1 RAGTAVAPDGPRRD
15 RQRPGLHRRPA
26 EGRWNVVSPVTGEQ
40 RWQAAELEREA
51 LAYADTLHNLARYLT
66 RNATDAEDL
75 VQETYTRALRAAS
88 QFTSGTNLKAWL
100 FRILR
105 NTFIGLYRRQRHD
118 PTVGGLDTVNPDQH
132 DPTDGEWLRG
142 DRELDR
148 LRAVVRE
155 EIEQALMSLS
165 EDARTV
171 VLLDLEGLSEHEIA
185 SVVGCAVGTVK
196 SRLSR
201 ARTALRRQLSDYGKP
216 GTPGQT
222 APCSQ
227 GASARLQA
235 RDLTK
240 ECGVPLRD

>member
-1 RAGTAVAPDGPRRD
+1 VGTVAVEPRW
-15 RQRPGLHRRPA
+15 
-26 EGRWNVVSPVTGEQ
+26 E
-40 RWQAAELEREA
+40 AAKLGREA
-51 LAYADTLHNLARYLT
+51 LAYADTLYNLARYLT

-75 VQETYTRALRAAS
+75 VQETYSRALRAAS
-88 QFTSGTNLKAWL
+88 QFTPGTNLKAWL

-105 NTFIGLYRRQRHD
+105 NTFISLYRRQHHD

-132 DPTDGEWLRG
+132 DTTDGEWLRG
-142 DRELDR
+142 DRELDC

-171 VLLDLEGLSEHEIA
+171 VLLDLEDLSEQEIA

-201 ARTALRRQLSDYGKP
+201 ARTALRRQLSDYGKTGSP
-216 GTPGQT
+216 ERT
-222 APCSQ
+222 ATCSE
-227 GASARLQA
+227 GASS
-235 RDLTK
+235 
-240 ECGVPLRD
+240 